1 MGLRSDSMNK
11 FFLTQTYCKFITMV
25 LMLISLVLLIRP
37 LSLIGAHIPIQFNE
51 GWNAYFADAAVSGRA
66 ASDLYPPWFFSITDN
81 YPPFSFYI
89 VGYIGKIIGDNIIAG
104 RIVNIVSIFS
114 ISSLIYLVLIRITR
128 SKCAASISALSF
140 LIYSETVFW
149 RYFAIDDPQWLAN
162 AVSLLGLFVG
172 IYAADKKP
180 LFVLSAFLMIFA
192 GFIKHNLIALPVA
205 TTFYLYAYDKKASYI
220 FVSSAIISLLGLL
233 CVCYAG
239 YGINFFIDV
248 FQNKRIIDVHRAMS
262 TYKKI
267 LELFPLFIAFFV
279 IIKNRGKYEYKTFIE
294 RFIIPFVCI
303 SLLFGAFQASA
314 DGVDYNCFF
323 ELLIALILSLGL
335 YLGNLES
342 FAPQSY
348 RFISRILIV
357 FSVFIV
363 SVPVELKRTYHSL
376 QSMKEESNFYGNII
390 HIIGNDQGAAICQ
403 DLSVCYWAHK
413 KEIFDYFNTDQKMQI
428 YKDNSIIH
436 AVFKN
441 NNVNII
447 ESYGNDMEKYIDKN
461 IYSKILS
468 ERGIKILKKIT
479 SIQAQ

>member
-1 MGLRSDSMNK
+1 M
-11 FFLTQTYCKFITMV
+11 I

-37 LSLIGAHIPIQFNE
+37 LSLIGSHIPIQYNE

-104 RIVNIVSIFS
+104 RIINIFSVFS
-114 ISSLIYLVLIRITR
+114 ISSLIYFILVRITH
-128 SKCAASISALSF
+128 SKYAASISALSF

-162 AVSLLGLFVG
+162 AVSLLGLFVS
-172 IYAADKKP
+172 IYASDKKP
-180 LFVLSAFLMIFA
+180 LFMLSAFLMIFA

-220 FVSSAIISLLGLL
+220 FVSSAIVSLIGLL

-248 FQNKRIIDVHRAMS
+248 FQNKRIIDIHGAIS

-267 LELFPLFIAFFV
+267 LELLPLFVSFILIV
-279 IIKNRGKYEYKTFIE
+279 KNRREYDYTIFIE
-294 RFIIPFVCI
+294 RFIIPFVCV
-303 SLLFGAFQASA
+303 SLLFGVFQASA
-314 DGVDYNCFF
+314 DGVNYNCFF

-335 YLGNLES
+335 YMKNLEC

-348 RFISRILIV
+348 QFTLRILII
-357 FSVFIV
+357 FSVFMV
-363 SVPVELKRTYHSL
+363 SVPVELKRTYLAL
-376 QSMKEESNFYGNII
+376 QSINKDSDFYENII
-390 HIIGNDQGAAICQ
+390 HLIDNDKGEAICQ
-403 DLSVCYWAHK
+403 DLSICYWAHK
-413 KEIFDYFNTDQKMQI
+413 KEIFDYFNTDQKIKI
-428 YKDNSIIH
+428 YKNKEIIYS
-436 AVFKN
+436 VFKD
-441 NNVNII
+441 NNVNIV
-447 ESYGNDMEKYIDKN
+447 ESRDHEMEKYIDKN
-461 IYSKILS
+461 TYSKILS
-468 ERGIKILKKIT
+468 EEGITIFKK
-479 SIQAQ
+479 